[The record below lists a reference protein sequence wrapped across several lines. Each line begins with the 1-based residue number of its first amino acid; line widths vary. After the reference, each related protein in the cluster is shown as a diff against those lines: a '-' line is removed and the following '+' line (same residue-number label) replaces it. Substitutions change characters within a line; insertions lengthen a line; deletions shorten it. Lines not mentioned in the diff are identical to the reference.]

1 MRVFGE
7 VGGAGGEGFLMRG
20 SGADGDVEEGGA
32 LGGGGEEAG
41 GEGGKGGRHCG
52 WSVGGGELR
61 LEVEVCVEVPRM
73 PGLGLQTL
81 SIALA

>member
-1 MRVFGE
+1 MECWRCRIE
-7 VGGAGGEGFLMRG
+7 
-20 SGADGDVEEGGA
+20 
-32 LGGGGEEAG
+32 
-41 GEGGKGGRHCG
+41 
-52 WSVGGGELR
+52 VGGGELR